1 MISRSI
7 LSAPRSMT
15 NAMKEKPRMMDPTL
29 KQYRRLPLMRALLL
43 SAVLYTIA
51 LVGFTAGAEA
61 APEEYGI
68 ESVSASL
75 STLQAGGH
83 PDMLTEIDFK
93 PAAQPVP
100 DTESLAVELP
110 AGLTANPQNF
120 PTCPLV
126 KFNNPFANPCPQ
138 DSQVG
143 LIEVLFEGNAN
154 FLREPLF
161 NLPSPEAKVARFGFI
176 GLFYPYYLEVDLRSG
191 RDYGVTVSSGNIP
204 SILHISK
211 LRTDTWGI
219 PAASVHDLDRVTP
232 VEAASCS
239 FAEFLAEIKG
249 EPVPICAGGP
259 GRKSGLAPEPFMT
272 NPASCEPM
280 TFHFRT
286 TAYLLPGQV
295 FEDSAS
301 AGETTECE
309 NVPFEPS
316 LSLSTTSTRAG
327 APTGLEATLE
337 IPQNE
342 GPNTVNSSPLR
353 SAKVTLPEGFAINAS
368 AADGMQACSVEQAGY
383 KTPGPAACPDGSKLG
398 TTEITSP
405 SLKRPIEGGLFLRTP
420 EPGHLF
426 RFWIVSN
433 ELGVNLKVPAEVELD
448 QSTGRLTTVIQ
459 ESPQLP
465 AELVVLRFRGGARAP
480 LRNPLTCDTQNATYE
495 LGPWSGTAPVTGVVP
510 LVTNEGCETGGFN
523 PKLNAG
529 TVNPQAGDFSPFVF
543 DVSRED
549 GEQNISGL
557 DLALPKGLLAK
568 IAGVPVC
575 SDGQASSG
583 DCPAGSQIGVVKTAV
598 GEGSTPLWVPQAGKA
613 PTAAYLAGPYKGGPY
628 SVVAKVPAQA
638 GPFDLGTVVVRSAI
652 DIDPETAQVSVK
664 SDALPQLLQGVPI
677 DYRHVRVEVNRDAF
691 TINPTSC
698 ETQQVTA
705 SVRSSGGKVATAS
718 DRFKAAG
725 CASLGFSPKLGLKLK
740 GGTHRAAHP
749 SLRAVLTTNPGQANI
764 GRVSVALP
772 HSEFLDQAHIGTVC
786 TRVQFAADA
795 CPAASVYGQAR
806 AVSPLLDQPL
816 EGPVYLRSSSHP
828 LPDLVVD
835 LKGQIEIVLA
845 GRIDS
850 VRGGIRTTFSTVPD
864 APVSKFVLQMK
875 GGKKGLLINSRDLC
889 AGKNLASVKMNG
901 QNGRTHDIHPPLKSS
916 CSG

>member
-1 MISRSI
+1 
-7 LSAPRSMT
+7 
-15 NAMKEKPRMMDPTL
+15 MMAPTL
-29 KQYRRLPLMRALLL
+29 KRTHRLAGVPALIL
-43 SAVLYTIA
+43 ATALYA
-51 LVGFTAGAEA
+51 LASLGLATGAQA

-75 STLQAGGH
+75 STLQAGRH
-83 PDMLTEIDFK
+83 PDVLTTVNFNHAEE
-93 PAAQPVP
+93 PVP
-100 DTESLAVELP
+100 DTENLSIELP
-110 AGLTANPQNF
+110 PGLTANPQNF
-120 PTCPLV
+120 PECPLV
-126 KFNNPFANPCPQ
+126 KFNNPFVNPCPI
-138 DSQVG
+138 DSQIGKVE
-143 LIEVLFEGNAN
+143 ILFQGDTEY
-154 FLREPLF
+154 LREPLY
-161 NLPSPEAKVARFGFI
+161 NLAAPEDGVARLGFI

-191 RDYGVTVSSGNIP
+191 GDYGVTVSSNNIP
-204 SILHISK
+204 SIRHLSK
-211 LRTDTWGI
+211 LKAETWGI
-219 PAASVHDLDRVTP
+219 PASPVHDPDRITP
-232 VEAASCS
+232 SEAAQCS
-239 FAEFLAEIKG
+239 FLTFIAELLG
-249 EPVPICAGGP
+249 EPLPPCAGGP
-259 GRKSGLAPEPFMT
+259 TRESGLSPEPFMT
-272 NPASCEPM
+272 NPASCQPM
-280 TFHFRT
+280 VFNFKATS
-286 TAYLLPGQV
+286 YLLPGQL
-295 FEDSAS
+295 FEESAS
-301 AGETTECE
+301 AGEITDCE
-309 NVPFEPS
+309 GVPFEPT
-316 LSLSTTSTRAG
+316 LSLSTTNRRAG

-353 SAKVTLPEGFAINAS
+353 SAKVTLPEGFTMNAS
-368 AADGMQACSVEQAGY
+368 AAEGLEACSPAQAAY
-383 KTPGPAACPDGSKLG
+383 KTPDPAACPDGSKLG
-398 TTEITSP
+398 TAEITSA
-405 SLKRPIEGGLFLRTP
+405 SLRRPIEGGLFLRTP

-433 ELGVNLKVPAEVELD
+433 ELGVNLKLPAEVELD

-480 LRNPLTCDTQNATYE
+480 LRNPLTCGTRNASYE
-495 LGPWSGTAPVTGVVP
+495 FGPWSGTPPVTGVVP
-510 LVTNEGCETGGFN
+510 LVTNEGCDTGGFD
-523 PKLNAG
+523 PKLKAG
-529 TVNPQAGDFSPFVF
+529 TVSPQAGDFSPFVF

-549 GEQNISGL
+549 GEQNLAAL
-557 DLALPKGLLAK
+557 DVSLPKGLLAK
-568 IAGVPVC
+568 IAGVAVC
-575 SDGQASSG
+575 SNGQASSG

-598 GEGSTPLWVPQAGKA
+598 GEGSTPLWLPQAGKT
-613 PTAAYLAGPYKGGPY
+613 PTAAYLGGPYKGGPY

-664 SDALPQLLQGVPI
+664 SDPLPQILQGVPI
-677 DYRHVRVEVNRDAF
+677 DYRHVRVEVNRDSF

-698 ETQQVTA
+698 ETQRVTA

-725 CASLGFSPKLGLKLK
+725 CASLGFSPKLSLKLK
-740 GGTHRAAHP
+740 GGTRRAAHP
-749 SLRAVLTTNPGQANI
+749 SLRAVLTTKPGQANI

-795 CPAASVYGQAR
+795 CPAASIYGKAR
-806 AVSPLLDQPL
+806 AVTPLLDQPL

-850 VRGGIRTTFSTVPD
+850 VKGGIRTTFSAVPD

-875 GGKKGLLINSRDLC
+875 GGKKGLLINSRNLC
-889 AGKNLASVKMNG
+889 NGRNLANVKMDG
-901 QNGRTHDIHPPLKSS
+901 QNGRAHDIHPPLKSS
-916 CSG
+916 CKS

>member
-1 MISRSI
+1 MTGGSRTSI
-7 LSAPRSMT
+7 ASLTT
-15 NAMKEKPRMMDPTL
+15 NAMKEKPQMMHTIE
-29 KQYRRLPLMRALLL
+29 KRTRWLPECRVLMLT
-43 SAVLYTIA
+43 AVLCA
-51 LVGFTAGAEA
+51 LSSLAFVAAAQA

-75 STLQAGGH
+75 STLQAGRH
-83 PDMLTEIDFK
+83 PDVITEINFNH
-93 PAAQPVP
+93 AAEPVP
-100 DTESLAVELP
+100 DTESLAIELP
-110 AGLTANPQNF
+110 PGLTANPQNF
-120 PTCPLV
+120 PVCPLE
-126 KFNNPFANPCPQ
+126 KFNNPVVNPCPQ
-138 DSQVG
+138 DAQVG
-143 LIEVLFEGNAN
+143 LVEVTFQGTPKP
-154 FLREPLF
+154 LREPLY
-161 NLPSPEAKVARFGFI
+161 NLPAPENGVARFGFL
-176 GLFYPYYLEVDLRSG
+176 GLLFPYFLDVDLRSG
-191 RDYGVTVSSGNIP
+191 GDYGVTITSKNMP
-204 SILHISK
+204 SVLHISK
-211 LRTDTWGI
+211 IKTEAWGI
-219 PAASVHDLDRVTP
+219 PAAAIHDPDRVTP
-232 VEAASCS
+232 LEAANCA
-239 FAEFLAEIKG
+239 FAKSLAEHNH
-249 EPVPICAGGP
+249 EPLPPCAGGP
-259 GRKSGLAPEPFMT
+259 NRTSGLAPEPFMT
-272 NPASCEPM
+272 NPTSCEPM
-280 TFHFRT
+280 VFNFRT
-286 TAYLLPGQV
+286 TSYLLPGQV
-295 FEDSAS
+295 FEAS
-301 AGETTECE
+301 ADAGEITECDR
-309 NVPFEPS
+309 VPFDPD
-316 LSLSTTSTRAG
+316 LSMDTTSHRAG
-327 APTGLEATLE
+327 APTGLETTLR

-342 GPNTVNSSPLR
+342 ASTTVNSSPLR

-383 KTPGPAACPDGSKLG
+383 KTPRPADCPDGSKLG

-433 ELGVNLKVPAEVELD
+433 ELGVNLKLPAEVELD
-448 QSTGRLTTVIQ
+448 QRTGRLTTVIQ

-480 LRNPLTCDTQNATYE
+480 LRNPLTCGTRNASYE
-495 LGPWSGTAPVTGVVP
+495 LGPWSGNPPVTGVIP
-510 LVTNEGCETGGFN
+510 LVTNEGCDTGGFE
-523 PKLNAG
+523 PKLKAG

-549 GEQNISGL
+549 GEQNIAGL
-557 DLALPKGLLAK
+557 DVTLPKGLLAK

-664 SDALPQLLQGVPI
+664 SDALPQILQGVPV
-677 DYRHVRVEVNRDAF
+677 DYRHVRVEVNRDSF

-705 SVRSSGGKVATAS
+705 SVRSSGGKVASAS

-725 CASLGFSPKLGLKLK
+725 CASLGFSPKLSLKLK

-749 SLRAVLTTNPGQANI
+749 SLRAVLRTKPGQTNI

-795 CPAASVYGQAR
+795 CPAASIYGKAR

-835 LKGQIEIVLA
+835 LRGQIGIVLA

-850 VRGGIRTTFSTVPD
+850 VRGGIRTTFNSVPD

-889 AGKNLASVKMNG
+889 SGKNLATVKMDG
-901 QNGRTHDIHPPLKSS
+901 QNGKTHDTHPPLKAR
-916 CSG
+916 CGG